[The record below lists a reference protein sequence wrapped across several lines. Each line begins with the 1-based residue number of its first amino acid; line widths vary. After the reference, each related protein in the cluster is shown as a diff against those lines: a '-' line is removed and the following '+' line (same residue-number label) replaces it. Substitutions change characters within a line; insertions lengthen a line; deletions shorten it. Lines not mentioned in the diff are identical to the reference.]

1 MVMSGAAKVAKRKL
15 DAAGAGETEVRTIAA
30 GEFKAKCLQLM
41 DEVNEKNLTLIITK
55 RGKPVMRASAAP
67 VEAKPFR
74 PVWGR
79 TPGIRILGDIMSPLD
94 WPDPVE
100 KWNRVNGIKKG
111 KKRG

>member
-1 MVMSGAAKVAKRKL
+1 MVMKKSATNFAPVP
-15 DAAGAGETEVRTIAA
+15 ETRTIPA

-67 VEAKPFR
+67 PVEKPFR
-74 PVWGR
+74 PLWGR
-79 TPGIRILGDIMSPLD
+79 TPGIKILRDIMEPLD

-100 KWNRVNGIKKG
+100 KWNRVNEIRPHRKHKKT
-111 KKRG
+111 K

>member
-1 MVMSGAAKVAKRKL
+1 MVMKKAAARI
-15 DAAGAGETEVRTIAA
+15 AAPEPETRTIPA

-55 RGKPVMRASAAP
+55 RGKPVSRVTAP
-67 VEAKPFR
+67 PPEEKPFV

-79 TPGIRILGDIMSPLD
+79 SPNIKILGDIMKPLD

-100 KWNRVNGIKKG
+100 KWNRVNAMKPKKWKS
-111 KKRG
+111 KKAK